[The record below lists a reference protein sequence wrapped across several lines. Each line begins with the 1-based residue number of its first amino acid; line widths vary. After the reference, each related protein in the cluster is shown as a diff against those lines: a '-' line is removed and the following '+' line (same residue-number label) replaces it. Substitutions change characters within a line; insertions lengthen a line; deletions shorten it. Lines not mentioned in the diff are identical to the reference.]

1 MMSKIKELHEML
13 ESEFNTYIELLYE
26 PIEIYKPQDTPIIYK
41 DNDIDTKD
49 ELKDNSQKVLRNTI
63 LPIKATPNNS
73 IFQRQH
79 RMNSA
84 HKTEVRG
91 QYNQYT

>member
-13 ESEFNTYIELLYE
+13 ESEFNTYILYE
-26 PIEIYKPQDTPIIYK
+26 PINIIYKPQDTPIIYK

-73 IFQRQH
+73 IFQRQ
-79 RMNSA
+79 RINSA

-91 QYNQYT
+91 RYNQYT